1 MYISGTD
8 KKSYMKTACVYLAVS
23 AFCAV
28 FGAVYEH
35 FSHNV
40 YSAYM
45 VFAFAFPLA
54 GGALPFLVLSILN
67 VKRFL
72 TAAPERLYHS
82 GIAALTVGSIIN
94 GILEIY
100 GTTNALSVVYW
111 YVGAALCFLGIALF
125 VLRMLRNNR
134 W

>member
-8 KKSYMKTACVYLAVS
+8 KKSYMKTACVYSAVS
-23 AFCAV
+23 VFCAV

-45 VFAFAFPLA
+45 VFAFAFPLI
-54 GGALPFLVLSILN
+54 GGALPFLILGALR
-67 VKRFL
+67 VKRI
-72 TAAPERLYHS
+72 AAPEKLYHF

-94 GILEIY
+94 GVLEIY

-111 YVGAALCFLGIALF
+111 YAGAALCFLGIALF
-125 VLRMLRNNR
+125 VLRMLRNSR
-134 W
+134 R

>member
-1 MYISGTD
+1 
-8 KKSYMKTACVYLAVS
+8 MKTACVYLAVS

-45 VFAFAFPLA
+45 VFAFAFPLV
-54 GGALPFLVLSILN
+54 GGALPFLILRALR
-67 VKRFL
+67 VKRI
-72 TAAPERLYHS
+72 AAPERLYHS

-111 YVGAALCFLGIALF
+111 YAGAALCFLGIALF
-125 VLRMLRNNR
+125 VLRILRNNR